1 MDKYDSIWKEIIE
14 NLFKQFVYFFLPDL
28 AGDIDFKKKYEFLDK
43 ELEVISPESSE
54 SKRYADKLV
63 KIYLSN
69 GNETWALFHV
79 EIQGY
84 DEKEFSY
91 RMFRYFY
98 RILDKFNRK
107 IVSLAIFTD
116 KYDHFRPDRFTYDF
130 YKTEALFKYRIY
142 KVIDS
147 KEDDLLRDN
156 NPFALAVLAVKYSI
170 ESKNDEDRK
179 FNFKR
184 KLMKLMLQKGYSEDE
199 IINMLRF
206 IDVIIEL
213 NDEHKEEIL
222 YKEFKEAREVANNMI
237 ITNFEKI
244 AAGKTW
250 DERFKEGMEK
260 GLEKGRMETAKKMME
275 DKVDINLIV
284 KYTGLMIEEIKELMQ
299 KDRD

>member
-1 MDKYDSIWKEIIE
+1 
-14 NLFKQFVYFFLPDL
+14 
-28 AGDIDFKKKYEFLDK
+28 
-43 ELEVISPESSE
+43 
-54 SKRYADKLV
+54 
-63 KIYLSN
+63 
-69 GNETWALFHV
+69 
-79 EIQGY
+79 
-84 DEKEFSY
+84 
-91 RMFRYFY
+91 
-98 RILDKFNRK
+98 
-107 IVSLAIFTD
+107 
-116 KYDHFRPDRFTYDF
+116 
-130 YKTEALFKYRIY
+130 
-142 KVIDS
+142 
-147 KEDDLLRDN
+147 
-156 NPFALAVLAVKYSI
+156 
-170 ESKNDEDRK
+170 
-179 FNFKR
+179 
-184 KLMKLMLQKGYSEDE
+184 MKLMLQKGYSEDE

-260 GLEKGRMETAKKMME
+260 GMEKGRMETAKKMME